1 MATGT
6 LKYDAVIAMPFGR
19 IGVAVQDN
27 ALRGIDLVTART
39 PLCGSECRSENP
51 LVLDVCRQI
60 QAYIDDPT
68 SGFHLPLRVSGTV
81 YQKRVWAAL
90 QQIAPGEAI
99 SYGALADKLS
109 SGPRAVAAACRA
121 NTVPIVIPCHRVV
134 AQTGLG
140 GYMGQRDGPAMRMKT
155 WLLEHESPG

>member
-6 LKYDAVIAMPFGR
+6 LKYDAVIATPFGR
-19 IGVAVQDN
+19 IGIAAQDN
-27 ALRGIDLVTART
+27 ALCGIDLVSPKT
-39 PLCGSECRSENP
+39 PLRGSENP
-51 LVLDVCRQI
+51 LVLDTCRQI
-60 QAYIDDPT
+60 QAYIDDPA
-68 SGFHLPLRVSGTV
+68 SSFDLPLRVSGTV
-81 YQKRVWAAL
+81 YQQRVWAAL
-90 QQIAPGEAI
+90 QQIAPGEAL

-121 NTVPIVIPCHRVV
+121 NTIPIVIPCHRVV